1 MELLAI
7 LLVILLIGTP
17 IVSIL
22 AFSRVQQLSKQ
33 MRALRPQDL
42 VARLYSVEQRL
53 SALEKASRAKSEV
66 ETHPGRVPDV
76 TPMPQAAPKAP
87 VSAVAPPPE
96 PPISA
101 KGMQEPASG
110 AAQSVATGSA
120 SQTSVAP
127 VPFLSAAEPRSSSPL
142 DLEQLIAGRWFNR
155 IAILAL
161 IVAVSFF
168 LKYAFDNNW
177 IGPSGR
183 VAIGILLG
191 AAMLPWS
198 QWLLSRGYSYFSEGI
213 AGFGQATVLLSIWAG
228 CRYYTLFSREVGFAG
243 MIVVTAVMAAVGL
256 GRNSER
262 IALLSLLGG
271 FLTPL
276 LVSTGKDE
284 QIVFFTYLLILGAGL
299 LVMAALRDWRS
310 LAPISFILTQLYFW
324 GWYESFYR
332 PAKLGATAVFAT
344 LFFLLFLLIPV
355 LRAIRFSELD
365 PIAMFM
371 VLANSFAYLAAL
383 YALLWPRDRWTLTF
397 LVLALGAAH
406 VTVVQLTPSPDR
418 GESPLVRHLFA
429 GLALTFATLA
439 IPIRLEGKWITLGF
453 AVEGAILIGTGYRSL
468 AALLRYAGFF
478 LLIIAAFRVVFLPPH
493 APTFLFNERFA
504 TYAAVIACMGIALFA
519 ARRHTA
525 SIGEREREA
534 LGILAVAI
542 NVYAL
547 IALSLELWDYFGRAS
562 SLGVDIGLAQH
573 LALSLLWSS
582 YACVLILL
590 GIKRHVPL
598 LRWQALILF
607 GLVVVK
613 VFFYDSSYL
622 ARFYRI
628 ISFFVLGLVLLVVSF
643 LYQSKVSRER
653 SSS

>member
-1 MELLAI
+1 ME
-7 LLVILLIGTP
+7 LLVILLVIVVIAAP
-17 IVSIL
+17 ILAIL
-22 AFSRVQQLSKQ
+22 AFSRVQRLSEQ
-33 MRALRPQDL
+33 VRALRPQDL
-42 VARLYSVEQRL
+42 VARLYAVEQRL
-53 SALEKASRAKSEV
+53 SMLEKRALAKSEV
-66 ETHPGRVPDV
+66 ETQPGRVPDV
-76 TPMPQAAPKAP
+76 APMPEAPPRAP
-87 VSAVAPPPE
+87 VSVATPPHE
-96 PPISA
+96 PPNSA
-101 KGMQEPASG
+101 IRMQEQAPRAPESG
-110 AAQSVATGSA
+110 ADGSA
-120 SQTSVAP
+120 SQTGVAP
-127 VPFLSAAEPRSSSPL
+127 VPSLIVPQPKSGSPP

-183 VAIGILLG
+183 VGIGILLG
-191 AAMLPWS
+191 SAMLPWS

-213 AGFGQATVLLSIWAG
+213 AALGQATLLLSIWAG

-243 MIVVTAVMAAVGL
+243 MIVVTAVMAAVAI

-284 QIVFFTYLLILGAGL
+284 QSVLFSYLLILGAGL

-332 PAKLGATAVFAT
+332 PSKLERTIVFAT

-355 LRAIRFSELD
+355 FRAIRFSELD
-365 PIAMFM
+365 SIAIFM
-371 VLANSFAYLAAL
+371 VLANSFAYLTAL
-383 YALLWPRDRWTLTF
+383 YGLLWPRDRWTLTF

-406 VTVVQLTPSPDR
+406 LTVVQLTPSPDR
-418 GESPLVRHLFA
+418 GKPPLTRQLFA

-453 AVEGAILIGTGYRSL
+453 AVEGAILIWTGYRSL

-478 LLIIAAFRVVFLPPH
+478 LLLIAAFRVVFLPPH
-493 APTFLFNERFA
+493 APAFLFNERFA
-504 TYAAVIACMGIALFA
+504 TYAAVIAGMGVALFA
-519 ARRHTA
+519 ARQRSA

-534 LGILAVAI
+534 LGVLAVAI

-547 IALSLELWDYFGRAS
+547 ITLSLELWDYFGRAS

-590 GIKRHVPL
+590 GIKRRMPL

-607 GLVVVK
+607 GLVVIK

-628 ISFFVLGLVLLVVSF
+628 MSFFVLGLVLLVVSF